1 MRRQASALQGT
12 GPSSA
17 QSTLHVPAPGRK
29 RAQGRPARRDSR
41 PPASSRNC
49 RGEVS
54 SRTARAGG
62 SEASEVTQVP
72 VCTVPPRRRTSAASP
87 VVMAALPPWTTG
99 QPAPWPSAVSSSANA
114 DVSGA
119 VSGSME
125 WAAAPARSAR
135 AASVVKRRVT
145 WRTDG
150 VPATAKRASASG
162 SRGTE
167 RMGLST

>member
-1 MRRQASALQGT
+1 MT
-12 GPSSA
+12 
-17 QSTLHVPAPGRK
+17 H
-29 RAQGRPARRDSR
+29 
-41 PPASSRNC
+41 
-49 RGEVS
+49 
-54 SRTARAGG
+54 
-62 SEASEVTQVP
+62 VP
-72 VCTVPPRRRTSAASP
+72 VCTVPPSRRTSAANP

-99 QPAPWPSAVSSSANA
+99 QPTPWPSAVSSSPKA

-125 WAAAPARSAR
+125 CAAAPARSAR
-135 AASVVKRRVT
+135 AESVVKRPAV

-150 VPATAKRASASG
+150 APTRAKRARASG